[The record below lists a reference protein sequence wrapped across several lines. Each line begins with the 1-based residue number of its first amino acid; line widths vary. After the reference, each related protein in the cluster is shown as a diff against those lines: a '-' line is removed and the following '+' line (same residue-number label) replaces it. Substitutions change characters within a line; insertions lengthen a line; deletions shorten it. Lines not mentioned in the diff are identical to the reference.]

1 MDFIKSRETGG
12 FGKDASAA
20 AASGA
25 SPPAPSGSSLA
36 DHRECRSN
44 RREGERQ
51 AFGVSASNSHAS
63 REPRWGAVIHI
74 EGATDLDGV
83 NLCLKAEISRCAL
96 NLHMTQERPNRLQV
110 TSSFQNVQ
118 SFRPA

>member
-1 MDFIKSRETGG
+1 MRPLTSEAVMAQIRAGTCALNHSEKPEDFIKSRETGG

-36 DHRECRSN
+36 VGNVVPN

-51 AFGVSASNSHAS
+51 VVEADEAF
-63 REPRWGAVIHI
+63 W
-74 EGATDLDGV
+74 
-83 NLCLKAEISRCAL
+83 
-96 NLHMTQERPNRLQV
+96 
-110 TSSFQNVQ
+110 
-118 SFRPA
+118 